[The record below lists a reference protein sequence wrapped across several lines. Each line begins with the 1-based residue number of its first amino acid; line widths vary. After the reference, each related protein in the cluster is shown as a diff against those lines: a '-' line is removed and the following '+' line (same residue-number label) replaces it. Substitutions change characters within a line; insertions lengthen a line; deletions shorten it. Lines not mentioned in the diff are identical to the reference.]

1 MNVYFFIFIILVT
14 NLIILLVIWINLRKI
29 PKLTI
34 AFKNSD
40 SKLKII
46 IQTSLLHQYIKN
58 IIKTEK
64 RVVILHTLTTFG
76 SKI

>member
-14 NLIILLVIWINLRKI
+14 NLIILLVIWINLCKI

-34 AFKNSD
+34 AFKNGD

-46 IQTSLLHQYIKN
+46 IQKSLLHQY